1 MAALAQ
7 DYRQPEPFE
16 VPEGGLASFL
26 TATTGEWAEATN
38 DDYIPETGIAGVKA
52 VADKL
57 AEYGRYEDEYM
68 VHAAEGETVIPA
80 QVLDL
85 NPRLKAKL
93 FKEMRDMGLEPE
105 RYVVGNELN
114 SINPV
119 TGQPEFFL
127 KKLFKGIKKAVKKV
141 VKVLKKA
148 STVVLPIVGGML
160 GGPLGAALG
169 SGIAT
174 AIQGGNLKDV
184 LKSAAIS
191 GLTAG
196 VFQAGQAGFQAAS
209 AGSATGLGNVG
220 EFFAGAGQNI
230 SSGLS
235 GGYADQFG
243 QMVASLGGGAPDPSS
258 STYMQDIGAG
268 EAADLNL
275 GTDTLTSP
283 RLNMQA
289 GLSDPSSAVDL
300 SGSVDSFGSAER
312 AAQLADLGVTPEMQA
327 AAELGPDFGMAR
339 RSEQLADL
347 GVTPEMQQSAIDART
362 QQAATGTQAATEAA
376 TGSLTSNQLAGAID
390 SRGFFTS
397 VGDAFGNL
405 SQGDF
410 SEFFNDL
417 KQAFLPQNYTAENLR
432 EFALNTDKYKHL
444 VANTDFEALAQTLR
458 ASSAAPGMMRT
469 YLPLYGLGVG
479 AMYATGGFETP
490 EFEPEMPFGG
500 QTGSDLREQFPGLY
514 DPGVFRYAPV
524 RTAAGGG
531 DITHFPRR
539 NGAIYG
545 PGTETSD
552 DIPAMLSDGEFVMT
566 ARAVRGAGN
575 GDRELGMQRMY
586 DIMRRFEGGAI
597 RG

>member
-38 DDYIPETGIAGVKA
+38 DDHIPETGIAGVKA

-160 GGPLGAALG
+160 GGPIGAALG

-174 AIQGGNLKDV
+174 GIQGGSLKDM
-184 LKSAAIS
+184 LKSAAIA
-191 GLTAG
+191 GVTAG

-209 AGSATGLGNVG
+209 AGSATGFGNVG

-243 QMVASLGGGAPDPSS
+243 QMVSSLGGGASAAQQPIEFGPAEGMPSIEQELGAALPPGDAS
-258 STYMQDIGAG
+258 SLT
-268 EAADLNL
+268 AADQAFLNVEASNFADPTAAPDISANL
-275 GTDTLTSP
+275 LQPEQVSGMTAAGQPIPEGVDQAALNIADTTTAGDVLAGTATPEVTQSYLQT
-283 RLNMQA
+283 
-289 GLSDPSSAVDL
+289 
-300 SGSVDSFGSAER
+300 VDSGRNIFERAGDYLFRGGRSPAEIALEAR
-312 AAQLADLGVTPEMQA
+312 RVGMDAAQLARQEALSMGLNERETAKYVLDAVDAAKESVQPGMFQKYVPSAALALAGLGAAGGFKPPPFEPVEAFGGVT
-327 AAELGPDFGMAR
+327 G
-339 RSEQLADL
+339 
-347 GVTPEMQQSAIDART
+347 
-362 QQAATGTQAATEAA
+362 
-376 TGSLTSNQLAGAID
+376 
-390 SRGFFTS
+390 
-397 VGDAFGNL
+397 
-405 SQGDF
+405 
-410 SEFFNDL
+410 NDL
-417 KQAFLPQNYTAENLR
+417 RLQN
-432 EFALNTDKYKHL
+432 
-444 VANTDFEALAQTLR
+444 
-458 ASSAAPGMMRT
+458 
-469 YLPLYGLGVG
+469 
-479 AMYATGGFETP
+479 
-490 EFEPEMPFGG
+490 
-500 QTGSDLREQFPGLY
+500 PGLY
-514 DPGVFRYAPV
+514 DPGVFSYAPV

-566 ARAVRGAGN
+566 ARAVRGAGD
-575 GDRELGMQRMY
+575 GDRERGMQRMY

>member
-38 DDYIPETGIAGVKA
+38 DDHIPETGIAGVKA

-148 STVVLPIVGGML
+148 STVVLPIVGAMM

-174 AIQGGNLKDV
+174 AIQGGNLKDI

-220 EFFAGAGQNI
+220 EFLSGAGQNI

-235 GGYADQFG
+235 GGYTDQFG
-243 QMVASLGGGAPDPSS
+243 QMVASLGGGASSAGIEESILQPEQISS
-258 STYMQDIGAG
+258 SADPAGALPPG
-268 EAADLNL
+268 TEQVASSTGIEFGPAGGMPTTAQEL
-275 GTDTLTSP
+275 GTAPDISASLLQPEQVSGMTAAGQPIPQGVDPASLNIASTPTVGAPDLLGTAGQSFSETTANLLKP
-283 RLNMQA
+283 EGLGDFFSNAKEFFMPTDINDVIARLKDLPQYAGKTAPELEQIAREMLVNAGRTTAEA
-289 GLSDPSSAVDL
+289 GL
-300 SGSVDSFGSAER
+300 
-312 AAQLADLGVTPEMQA
+312 
-327 AAELGPDFGMAR
+327 
-339 RSEQLADL
+339 
-347 GVTPEMQQSAIDART
+347 
-362 QQAATGTQAATEAA
+362 
-376 TGSLTSNQLAGAID
+376 
-390 SRGFFTS
+390 
-397 VGDAFGNL
+397 
-405 SQGDF
+405 
-410 SEFFNDL
+410 
-417 KQAFLPQNYTAENLR
+417 
-432 EFALNTDKYKHL
+432 
-444 VANTDFEALAQTLR
+444 
-458 ASSAAPGMMRT
+458 MRT
-469 YLPLYGLGVG
+469 YGPALVGGMGLL
-479 AMYATGGFETP
+479 AATGGFETP
-490 EFEPEMPFGG
+490 EFEPVEPFGG
-500 QTGSDLREQFPGLY
+500 QTGYDLRQQFPGLY
-514 DPGVFRYAPV
+514 DPGVYRYAPV

-566 ARAVRGAGN
+566 ARAVRGAGD
-575 GDRELGMQRMY
+575 GDRERGMQRMY

>member
-26 TATTGEWAEATN
+26 TATTGEWAEASN
-38 DDYIPETGIAGVKA
+38 DDHIPETGIAGVKA

-148 STVVLPIVGGML
+148 ATVVLPIAL
-160 GGPLGAALG
+160 SFTPLGPIYGAAVG
-169 SGIAT
+169 SGLGT
-174 AIQGGNLKDV
+174 LIQGGNLKDA
-184 LKSAAIS
+184 LKSALIS
-191 GLTAG
+191 GATGAMFKGFTGKGTFGENISQALSSPGQRFSQLGSALTG
-196 VFQAGQAGFQAAS
+196 DGKVFTDFAAQTAQAAGGTTPTGDP
-209 AGSATGLGNVG
+209 AGALPPG
-220 EFFAGAGQNI
+220 GAGQEAARLAEFEAVQDAYAAGQ
-230 SSGLS
+230 SGI
-235 GGYADQFG
+235 
-243 QMVASLGGGAPDPSS
+243 DPSLS
-258 STYMQDIGAG
+258 ATAIEGADITANLLQPEQVSGMTAAG
-268 EAADLNL
+268 QPIPEGVDQAALNIADTTTAGDVL
-275 GTDTLTSP
+275 AGTATPEVTQSYL
-283 RLNMQA
+283 Q
-289 GLSDPSSAVDL
+289 AVD
-300 SGSVDSFGSAER
+300 SGRNIFERAGDYLFRGGRSPAEIALEAR
-312 AAQLADLGVTPEMQA
+312 RVGMDAAQLARQEALSMGLSERETAKYVLDAVDA
-327 AAELGPDFGMAR
+327 AKESVQPGMFQTYGPSAA
-339 RSEQLADL
+339 LA
-347 GVTPEMQQSAIDART
+347 
-362 QQAATGTQAATEAA
+362 
-376 TGSLTSNQLAGAID
+376 LAGL
-390 SRGFFTS
+390 G
-397 VGDAFGNL
+397 
-405 SQGDF
+405 
-410 SEFFNDL
+410 
-417 KQAFLPQNYTAENLR
+417 
-432 EFALNTDKYKHL
+432 
-444 VANTDFEALAQTLR
+444 
-458 ASSAAPGMMRT
+458 AA
-469 YLPLYGLGVG
+469 
-479 AMYATGGFETP
+479 GGFETP

-514 DPGVFRYAPV
+514 DPGVYRYAPV

-575 GDRELGMQRMY
+575 GDRERGMQRMY